1 MRAALLVP
9 IVGNVGR
16 FGRSAAGGNMR
27 RGNVGTVRVNVVR
40 AILAVLFCTGSA
52 FADVS
57 FQGLG
62 DLPGGTYGSWA
73 YGVSADGSVVV
84 GVSRSGNGTE
94 AFRWTQD
101 GMVGLGFSSASAVS
115 ADGSVVV
122 GQGRSGNGP
131 EAFRWTQDGM
141 VGLGDLPGG
150 GHESSASGVSADG
163 SVVVGR
169 SLSDRGFEAFRWTQD
184 GMVGLGDLP
193 GAVWPGGRYDSSATS
208 VSADGSVVVGYGRS
222 ASGAEAF
229 RWTQDGMVSLGGLPG
244 VGYDPSNM
252 LISAATS
259 VSADGSVVVGYARSG
274 EGKGNEA
281 FIWDEINGMRSLLD
295 VLKSHE
301 VPEVAG
307 WSLALAKAIS
317 ADGLTI
323 VGYGVNPSGQSE
335 AWRATLGHTAV
346 VPVPGAVL
354 LGMLGLGYAGMRLRR
369 QAS

>member
-73 YGVSADGSVVV
+73 Y
-84 GVSRSGNGTE
+84 
-94 AFRWTQD
+94 
-101 GMVGLGFSSASAVS
+101 
-115 ADGSVVV
+115 
-122 GQGRSGNGP
+122 
-131 EAFRWTQDGM
+131 
-141 VGLGDLPGG
+141 
-150 GHESSASGVSADG
+150 GVSADG

>member
-73 YGVSADGSVVV
+73 YG
-84 GVSRSGNGTE
+84 
-94 AFRWTQD
+94 
-101 GMVGLGFSSASAVS
+101 
-115 ADGSVVV
+115 
-122 GQGRSGNGP
+122 
-131 EAFRWTQDGM
+131 
-141 VGLGDLPGG
+141 
-150 GHESSASGVSADG
+150 
-163 SVVVGR
+163 
-169 SLSDRGFEAFRWTQD
+169 
-184 GMVGLGDLP
+184 
-193 GAVWPGGRYDSSATS
+193 